1 MFEVIN
7 GKSTKT
13 GHCSVNADN
22 VTTKFNDFV
31 MVGMSDDGSVKMMA
45 NADPITLAVAIE
57 LITAQFKKQ
66 FSDATPEQQKLIL
79 EAVQ

>member
-1 MFEVIN
+1 MFEVLN
-7 GKSTKT
+7 GKATRT

-22 VTTKFNDFV
+22 KTTKFNDFV

-45 NADPITLAVAIE
+45 NADPITLALAIE

-66 FSDATPEQQKLIL
+66 FSDATPEQQKLIM